1 MPSDPSS
8 LETSQIPGSQI
19 PGSLIP
25 DNLIPADSRLPENEA
40 FFERVAELLD
50 GQPKSPAAAETAL
63 TGSDEV
69 LGRIGAE
76 LYHVASMLVG
86 EGEEA
91 IELIERVVTD
101 VDLHACAD
109 VADARHK
116 SRLLLAADAITM
128 LREQD
133 ATGTVFVAP
142 EEESGPASCIEN
154 EDLDAA
160 GVSPAELEEMISG
173 PENHRLRTWL
183 EGLTVPLRVI
193 FVLRAIA
200 GLSSGELAGL
210 LAEFGGPV
218 AEAWTPSAVGGVF
231 RQGLCS
237 LASQLIHATAT
248 R

>member
-1 MPSDPSS
+1 MPSDSQSAPSS
-8 LETSQIPGSQI
+8 LGTT
-19 PGSLIP
+19 
-25 DNLIPADSRLPENEA
+25 LIPANAPGPENEA
-40 FFERVAELLD
+40 FFERVTDLLN
-50 GQPKSPAAAETAL
+50 GQPKKSAVVETAL
-63 TGSDEV
+63 AGSEEI

-86 EGEEA
+86 EGEAA
-91 IELIERVVTD
+91 IELIERVVIG
-101 VDLHACAD
+101 VDLQACAN

-116 SRLLLAADAITM
+116 SRLMLAGDAMTM
-128 LREQD
+128 LRDQD
-133 ATGTVFVAP
+133 ATGTIFVALDD
-142 EEESGPASCIEN
+142 EAGPGSCIEN

-173 PENHRLRTWL
+173 PESHRLRTWL

-200 GLSSGELAGL
+200 GLSSAEVAGL
-210 LAEFGGPV
+210 LAEFGGPA
-218 AEAWTPSAVGGVF
+218 AENWTPSAVGSVF